1 MNVLSSPYSPYAPA
15 GPRAP
20 EAAPRPPVA
29 AAPAALSE
37 AEQSQI
43 AASFPEKPAVVQ
55 RLYGPG
61 REVQTPT
68 ALGARLDLSA

>member
-1 MNVLSSPYSPYAPA
+1 MNVLSSPYAPYAARPA
-15 GPRAP
+15 DAS
-20 EAAPRPPVA
+20 ARPSVA
-29 AAPAALSE
+29 AAPAPLTD

-43 AASFPEKPAVVQ
+43 AASFPETPAVVQ

-68 ALGARLDLSA
+68 RLGATLDLSA